1 LLTIGSVRANT
12 YTYIVPN
19 YVIKQLYW
27 AFFRSK
33 LSQKLDFEY
42 SNPVVTDLVAQMGE
56 EGKIDLL
63 IECVNNIFKKLS
75 NRDLIN
81 YKEIDLKLLFVSVL
95 SMSPEYIL
103 YSEFES
109 DRKYTDLLV
118 LRNSEYNLKYQY
130 LFEFKFIKD
139 ETEDKFEKMK
149 ETGLKQLSDYIKT
162 EKISSIDS
170 LKAYLIIYSGKKQG
184 RFFEVGATL

>member
-1 LLTIGSVRANT
+1 MYLFFRQFKRTGKYPNPMPVITVASDYAKISKIIDLIPGRISSEIIDEVLENESIREGLTLQFNFELNITKVDLVSLLFYNGLLTIESVRANT

-27 AFFRSK
+27 AFFRNR

-42 SNPVVTDLVAQMGE
+42 SNPVVTDIVVQMGE

-81 YKEIDLKLLFVSVL
+81 YKEIDLNSFLCRY
-95 SMSPEYIL
+95 SP
-103 YSEFES
+103 
-109 DRKYTDLLV
+109 
-118 LRNSEYNLKYQY
+118 
-130 LFEFKFIKD
+130 
-139 ETEDKFEKMK
+139 
-149 ETGLKQLSDYIKT
+149 
-162 EKISSIDS
+162 
-170 LKAYLIIYSGKKQG
+170 
-184 RFFEVGATL
+184 

>member
-1 LLTIGSVRANT
+1 MDLVSLLFYNGLLTIESVRANT

-81 YKEIDLKLLFVSVL
+81 YKEIDLAPLCICTFH
-95 SMSPEYIL
+95 
-103 YSEFES
+103 ES
-109 DRKYTDLLV
+109 G
-118 LRNSEYNLKYQY
+118 
-130 LFEFKFIKD
+130 IH
-139 ETEDKFEKMK
+139 
-149 ETGLKQLSDYIKT
+149 
-162 EKISSIDS
+162 
-170 LKAYLIIYSGKKQG
+170 IIF
-184 RFFEVGATL
+184 RV